1 MKSSF
6 KEINWHYFF
15 IFILSLNYLIPYI
28 IFNNITLFYHDALD
42 SEIVYN
48 SVLGKIFRNGSEEI
62 QILLNEQIKIEY
74 LRRAF
79 QPLTLL
85 YGIFNVELA
94 YWITDAF
101 VKLTSYFSFYLLA
114 KKIYQKNLICYLVA
128 CLYASINLPTLS
140 ALGTAIFPYII
151 YLLIYKDK
159 LKFKNYIIIF
169 FFGLSSDFVTTI
181 IALPFLLLLIISIR
195 DGNDKLDINKY
206 FKILFIFCFS
216 IIISNFNLILLSLSD
231 EVMHRTEFMSESLPF
246 FEIIKDFFTNLFRI
260 TYGLNWSLAS
270 NLPIMLLIPF
280 IFFFSFFIKN
290 NKAINVLLVIIFL
303 QFLIVL
309 LKVDFV
315 VNFYNNTEG
324 LVRTLNPGYA
334 ETIFPLLY
342 CILTLII
349 LTQNKL
355 YFSKI
360 LKTIVMIC
368 ILLSQINSSMV
379 PFYKKFILKEENY
392 QNLYTFEGYY
402 LYDDY
407 KKIKKITKNSKTIS
421 IGMDPMIAVING
433 IYTIDGYHNVYPLSY
448 KKKFYKII
456 ENELNEN
463 SNTKKY
469 FLNWGSRV
477 YAFVNN
483 PQDIKINFEKAK
495 GIGAEYVISKYELN
509 NEKLSLVCKNCSIY
523 FKLYKINL

>member
-1 MKSSF
+1 
-6 KEINWHYFF
+6 
-15 IFILSLNYLIPYI
+15 
-28 IFNNITLFYHDALD
+28 
-42 SEIVYN
+42 
-48 SVLGKIFRNGSEEI
+48 
-62 QILLNEQIKIEY
+62 
-74 LRRAF
+74 
-79 QPLTLL
+79 
-85 YGIFNVELA
+85 
-94 YWITDAF
+94 
-101 VKLTSYFSFYLLA
+101 
-114 KKIYQKNLICYLVA
+114 
-128 CLYASINLPTLS
+128 
-140 ALGTAIFPYII
+140 
-151 YLLIYKDK
+151 
-159 LKFKNYIIIF
+159 
-169 FFGLSSDFVTTI
+169 
-181 IALPFLLLLIISIR
+181 
-195 DGNDKLDINKY
+195 
-206 FKILFIFCFS
+206 
-216 IIISNFNLILLSLSD
+216 
-231 EVMHRTEFMSESLPF
+231 
-246 FEIIKDFFTNLFRI
+246 
-260 TYGLNWSLAS
+260 
-270 NLPIMLLIPF
+270 
-280 IFFFSFFIKN
+280 
-290 NKAINVLLVIIFL
+290 
-303 QFLIVL
+303 
-309 LKVDFV
+309 
-315 VNFYNNTEG
+315 
-324 LVRTLNPGYA
+324 
-334 ETIFPLLY
+334 
-342 CILTLII
+342 
-349 LTQNKL
+349 
-355 YFSKI
+355 
-360 LKTIVMIC
+360 MIC